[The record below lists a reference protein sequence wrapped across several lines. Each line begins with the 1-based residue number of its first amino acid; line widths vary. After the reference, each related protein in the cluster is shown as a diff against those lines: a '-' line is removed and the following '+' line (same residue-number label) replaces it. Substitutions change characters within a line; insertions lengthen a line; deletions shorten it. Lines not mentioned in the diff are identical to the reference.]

1 MPDYL
6 LSINNHVL
14 LCYFISKNPV
24 SKSKGDK
31 EMKSKKYG
39 MMLAVLA
46 AAGGVSASAAPL
58 PVYELKGLTV
68 TATRQAETTKDGA
81 AFALGDESFTM
92 KPEYAGY

>member
-14 LCYFISKNPV
+14 LCYFISKNSV

-46 AAGGVSASAAPL
+46 AAGGVSAVECEPVEWSREGKPNAPR
-58 PVYELKGLTV
+58 
-68 TATRQAETTKDGA
+68 RQ
-81 AFALGDESFTM
+81 
-92 KPEYAGY
+92 

>member
-39 MMLAVLA
+39 IMLAVLA
-46 AAGGVSASAAPL
+46 AAGHL
-58 PVYELKGLTV
+58 R
-68 TATRQAETTKDGA
+68 TA
-81 AFALGDESFTM
+81 
-92 KPEYAGY
+92 